1 MRTRI
6 CWYLLRSMKYGEVHL
21 LESIELYTAYE
32 KGRLLVLVLL
42 YDEEYLLV
50 LVVHFDEYLLVPVVL
65 YDK

>member
-1 MRTRI
+1 
-6 CWYLLRSMKYGEVHL
+6 MKYGEVHL